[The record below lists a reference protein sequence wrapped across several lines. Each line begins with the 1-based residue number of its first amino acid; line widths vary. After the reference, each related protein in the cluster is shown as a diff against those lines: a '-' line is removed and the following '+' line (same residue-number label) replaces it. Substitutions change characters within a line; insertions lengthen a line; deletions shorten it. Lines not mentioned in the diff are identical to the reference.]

1 MQCNGMV
8 IKLLVVVV
16 VVVLRFVLL
25 DPLDSL
31 CACATL
37 VAAVIKK
44 IIIDAK

>member
-1 MQCNGMV
+1 MV
-8 IKLLVVVV
+8 IKLLVVVVVVVV